1 MKQLHLGLI
10 CVFLI
15 LTVACLCPCR
25 HFDPEKNGKGVALSS
40 DGSEIVYEVKGKG
53 DTAIVFVHGFSCDR
67 SYFDNQM
74 DFFATKYRVVAVDL
88 AGHGASDK
96 LRQSYTIE
104 LFADDVIAVIMKLQL
119 KRVILVGHSMGG
131 YVTLEVASKLQGKVI
146 GLVTVDTL
154 EDVSAKFPKKL
165 VDNLLNGFATD
176 YKGTMS
182 NFVKSFF
189 PKTTDKKLV
198 DKIVNDMSAEP
209 KFVAISAL
217 KNLVNYNNNKLLQKV
232 ESLNIPVYAINT
244 DLNPTNEKANRKYFK
259 EYNLV
264 IMKGLSHFLMLE
276 DSEGF
281 NDILD
286 GVISDLLQ
294 K

>member
-1 MKQLHLGLI
+1 MKKLLLGLI

-15 LTVACLCPCR
+15 LTTACLCPCR

-67 SYFDNQM
+67 SYWDRQT
-74 DFFATKYRVVAVDL
+74 DFFTTKYRVVAVDL

-96 LRQSYTIE
+96 TRLNYTIE
-104 LFADDVIAVIMKLQL
+104 SFADDVIAVIKRLQL
-119 KRVILVGHSMGG
+119 KKVILVGHSMGG
-131 YVTLEVASKLQGKVI
+131 YVVLEVANKLQGEVI

-154 EDVSAKFPKKL
+154 EDVTAKFPKKI
-165 VDNLLNGFATD
+165 VDDLLNGFETD

-189 PKTTDKKLV
+189 PKTTNKKLV

-217 KNLVNYNNNKLLQKV
+217 KNLVDYNNNKLLKKV
-232 ESLNIPVYAINT
+232 ESLNVPVYAINT
-244 DLNPTNEKANRKYFK
+244 DLHPTSKKVNAKCFK
-259 EYNLV
+259 EYNLI

-286 GVISDLLQ
+286 GVILDLL
-294 K
+294 KR